1 MVKFIEFE
9 EEVPV
14 SEELDADLKIINAD
28 LPPAPEDLTSS
39 PFITTPKRKPA
50 FKPEPP
56 KSSDIEIETQMAV
69 HQEENEVIE
78 EETPKET
85 PKGKVKSLKPKKALT
100 EKQKAHLELMRTKK
114 VEKAQAKVNKTL
126 QKNNIVREAQPIA
139 PTEEEMRTME
149 SDEFEAFLKNMDR
162 FDKMVKAVKKEEE
175 RKQHE
180 IAQKEKEMEDRIRK
194 KIQLENNQKQ
204 NISTPSV
211 PLTSIPVIQ
220 QPQEQSFG
228 MYSNMFGY

>member
-1 MVKFIEFE
+1 M
-9 EEVPV
+9 
-14 SEELDADLKIINAD
+14 
-28 LPPAPEDLTSS
+28 
-39 PFITTPKRKPA
+39 
-50 FKPEPP
+50 
-56 KSSDIEIETQMAV
+56 
-69 HQEENEVIE
+69 
-78 EETPKET
+78 
-85 PKGKVKSLKPKKALT
+85 KPKKALT